1 MQAISY
7 SEVRKNFKK
16 YLDEVYNNHD
26 PMIITRK
33 NNENLIVISLDDYN
47 SITETQYLLSSEIN
61 RNHLTSS
68 LKKLRSNQGKKKDLI
83 EKWI

>member
-26 PMIITRK
+26 PLIITRK

-47 SITETQYLLSSEIN
+47 SLSETQYLLLSENN
-61 RNHLTSS
+61 RNHLVSS
-68 LKKLRSNQGKKKDLI
+68 LKKLRSNQGIKKELI
-83 EKWI
+83 EE

>member
-26 PMIITRK
+26 PLIITRK

-47 SITETQYLLSSEIN
+47 SLSETQYLLLSENN
-61 RNHLTSS
+61 RNHLVSS
-68 LKKLRSNQGKKKDLI
+68 LKKLRSSQGIKKELI
-83 EKWI
+83 EG

>member
-7 SEVRKNFKK
+7 SEVRKNFKR

-33 NNENLIVISLDDYN
+33 NNENLIIISLDDYN
-47 SITETQYLLSSEIN
+47 SLTETQYLLSSENN
-61 RNHLTSS
+61 RKHLITS
-68 LKKLRSNQGKKKDLI
+68 LKQLRSNNGI
-83 EKWI
+83 EKGIIEE

>member
-26 PMIITRK
+26 PLIIARK

-47 SITETQYLLSSEIN
+47 SLTETQYLLSSENN
-61 RNHLTSS
+61 RNHLISS
-68 LKKLRSNQGKKKDLI
+68 LKKLRSKQGKQKELI
-83 EKWI
+83 EE

>member
-26 PMIITRK
+26 PLIITRK
-33 NNENLIVISLDDYN
+33 NNENIIVISLDDYN
-47 SITETQYLLSSEIN
+47 SLKETQYLLLSENN
-61 RNHLTSS
+61 RNHLVSS
-68 LKKLRSNQGKKKDLI
+68 LKKLRSNQGTHKELI
-83 EKWI
+83 EE

>member
-26 PMIITRK
+26 PLIITRK

-47 SITETQYLLSSEIN
+47 SLSETQYLLLSENN
-61 RNHLTSS
+61 RNHLVSS
-68 LKKLRSNQGKKKDLI
+68 LKKLRSNQGIKKKLI
-83 EKWI
+83 EE

>member
-26 PMIITRK
+26 PLIITRK

-47 SITETQYLLSSEIN
+47 SLSETQYLLLSENN
-61 RNHLTSS
+61 RNHLVSS
-68 LKKLRSNQGKKKDLI
+68 LKKLRSNQGIKKIIQKCFT
-83 EKWI
+83 

>member
-7 SEVRKNFKK
+7 SEVRKNFKR

-33 NNENLIVISLDDYN
+33 NNENLIVISLEDYN
-47 SITETQYLLSSEIN
+47 SLTETQYLLSSENN
-61 RNHLTSS
+61 RKHLIAS
-68 LKKLRSNQGKKKDLI
+68 LKQLRSNNGIEKGLI
-83 EKWI
+83 EE